1 MLGQV
6 SMYAYF
12 VDKVTR
18 AEIDTFIGKGLVVED
33 AR

>member
-12 VDKVTR
+12 VDR
-18 AEIDTFIGKGLVVED
+18 MARIEIDTFIGKGLVVED